1 MGRSYG
7 FEVDASWRPVF
18 HGLGLEPGVVFRRA
32 GLPEDLLSR
41 GTTRLETPAFFRLW
55 AAVEEAVGR
64 ADFPLRLVE
73 GITAD
78 VFTPPMFVTLC
89 SPDLR
94 TAWDRLATYKPLVC
108 PAALDVTDVDGGVRL
123 AIRWIEATSSPPTSL
138 VAMELAWFVHV
149 ARIATRAH
157 LTPTEVT
164 SAVPLL
170 PEDAFGDF
178 FGVRVRPGEDFS
190 LTVRAEDAARPFL
203 TANAGLWSVFE
214 ADLRQRLADLDGSA
228 TVAERVRAVLLDGLP
243 SGRATMD
250 DAARRL
256 AFSRRTL
263 QRRLRAEGTSFS
275 DVLQATREE
284 LAWHYLRT
292 TELTASEIG
301 FLLGFEET
309 SSFFRAF
316 QAWTG
321 QTPEG
326 ARRAAAG

>member
-1 MGRSYG
+1 MRRSYG
-7 FEVDASWRPVF
+7 FEVDASWHPVF

-64 ADFPLRLVE
+64 ADFPLHVVR

-78 VFTPPMFVTLC
+78 TFTPPMFVTLC

-94 TAWDRLATYKPLVC
+94 TAWSRLATYKPLVC
-108 PAALDVTDVDGGVRL
+108 PAALDVTEVDDGLRL
-123 AIRWIEATSSPPTSL
+123 AVRWIEATSTPPTSL
-138 VAMELAWFVHV
+138 VAMELAWFVHA
-149 ARIATRAH
+149 ARLASRSR
-157 LTPTEVT
+157 LQPVEVT
-164 SAVPLL
+164 SSVRLL
-170 PEDAFGDF
+170 PEDAFTAF
-178 FGVRVRPGEDFS
+178 FGVRVRIGDEFS
-190 LTVRAEDAARPFL
+190 LTVRAEDADRPFV

-214 ADLRQRLADLDGSA
+214 PHLRQRLADLDGSA
-228 TVAERVRAVLLDGLP
+228 TVADRVRALLIDGLP

-256 AFSRRTL
+256 AMSRRTL
-263 QRRLRAEGTSFS
+263 QRRLREEGTSFS
-275 DVLQATREE
+275 DLLQSTRED

-292 TELTASEIG
+292 TDLTASEIG

-326 ARRAAAG
+326 ARRAASA